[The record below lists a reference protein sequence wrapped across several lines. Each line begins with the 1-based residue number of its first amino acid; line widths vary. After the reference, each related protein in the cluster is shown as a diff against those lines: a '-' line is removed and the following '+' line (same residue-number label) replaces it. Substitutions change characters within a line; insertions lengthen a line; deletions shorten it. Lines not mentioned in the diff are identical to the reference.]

1 MRGQRL
7 IFALRDSSGYIHGSH
22 LDRGELKYLPAA
34 TVALSLERMPVG
46 DESIAQLPLLAG
58 LRCVDLDGTNI
69 TDRSLAVLA
78 RLPQL
83 EELWLE
89 GTSITDAGFREL
101 HVCKNLAFVSVAY
114 TAVTEHAIRQLEEAV
129 PGVEV
134 ET

>member
-7 IFALRDSSGYIHGSH
+7 IFALRNSPGYVNGRH
-22 LDRGELKYLPAA
+22 LNAGELKHVPAA
-34 TVALSLERMPVG
+34 TVVLSLERMPVG

-58 LRCVDLDGTNI
+58 LRCLDLDSTNI

-89 GTSITDAGFREL
+89 DTSITDAGVREL
-101 HVCKNLAFVSVAY
+101 HACKSLAFVSVAY